1 MSTGPIVQVRH
12 ICRNYGDLIAL
23 DDVSVDIPA
32 GKFTG
37 LIGPNGAGKSTLLSI
52 ISGFE
57 RPVSGQ
63 VLLSGKDITRVA
75 SHGRVALGITRS
87 FQDVEIFPTLTVLEN
102 VLLGFQGQFGEQLW
116 RLMLTPRA
124 VRRQRDHFIAEA
136 LGILET
142 VGIIDERPD
151 EKAGNLSYGQQKL
164 LALARMLP
172 TNADLFMLDEP
183 GSGLPRPMVAHI
195 GSLLQRLAKHYGKSV
210 LLVDHNME
218 LVLDYAEHV
227 IVMHHGKLLA
237 QGSPEYVR
245 HHPEVIR
252 VYLSRVDQEPQESQ
266 ESLQAKVHAAEGA
279 PHA

>member
-1 MSTGPIVQVRH
+1 MSGEGIVHVRN
-12 ICRNYGDLIAL
+12 INRNYGDLIAL

-32 GKFTG
+32 GKLTA

-63 VLLSGKDITRVA
+63 VLLFGKDITSVP
-75 SHGRVALGITRS
+75 SHRRVALGITRS

-102 VLLGFQGQFGEQLW
+102 VLLGFQDQRGEKLS
-116 RLMLTPRA
+116 RLLLTPGA
-124 VRRQRDHFIAEA
+124 VKQQRDQFMAQA
-136 LGILET
+136 LGILNT
-142 VGIIDERPD
+142 VGIIDQRPD

-172 TNADLFMLDEP
+172 TNAQLFMLDEP
-183 GSGLPRPMVAHI
+183 GSGLPRPMVAHM
-195 GSLLQRLAKHYGKSV
+195 GALLQRLAKEHGKSV

-227 IVMHHGKLLA
+227 IVMHHGALLA

-252 VYLSRVDQEPQESQ
+252 VYLARVDQDPEP
-266 ESLQAKVHAAEGA
+266 A
-279 PHA
+279 PGSGKTPGGELRYA